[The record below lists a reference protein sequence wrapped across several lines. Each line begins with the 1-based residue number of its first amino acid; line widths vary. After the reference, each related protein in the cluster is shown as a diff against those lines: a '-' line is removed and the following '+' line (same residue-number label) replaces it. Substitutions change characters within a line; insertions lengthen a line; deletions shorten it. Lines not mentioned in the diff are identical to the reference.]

1 MARAAESVALLEKAI
16 GSQRQLQRLQLAL
29 AIAIV
34 GLGILCI
41 VVTQWFSVV
50 VVPEAAKELGSLGGG
65 FIATLSTFP
74 LKQLYDRRFK
84 IAALEYLLAGWRRIA
99 SGDAS
104 AEETAGL
111 QQRFDKILDAGL
123 TG

>member
-1 MARAAESVALLEKAI
+1 MARAAECVALLEKAI
-16 GSQRQLQRLQLAL
+16 GSQRQLQRLQLVL

-41 VVTQWFSVV
+41 LVSQWFSVV

>member
-16 GSQRQLQRLQLAL
+16 GSQRQLQRLQFALAL
-29 AIAIV
+29 AIV
-34 GLGILCI
+34 GLGILC
-41 VVTQWFSVV
+41 VALTQWFSGS
-50 VVPEAAKELGSLGGG
+50 VVPETAKQLGSLGGG

-84 IAALEYLLAGWRRIA
+84 IAALEYLLAGWRRA
-99 SGDAS
+99 AAGDVS
-104 AEETAGL
+104 AEEQAGL

-123 TG
+123 TA

>member
-16 GSQRQLQRLQLAL
+16 GSQRQLQRLQFAL

-41 VVTQWFSVV
+41 LLTQWFSGV
-50 VVPEAAKELGSLGGG
+50 VVPEAVKELGSLGGG
-65 FIATLSTFP
+65 FIATLCTFP

-84 IAALEYLLAGWRRIA
+84 IAALEYLLAGWRRVEA
-99 SGDAS
+99 GDAS
-104 AEETAGL
+104 AEEAAGL